1 MEEEREIGHHWG
13 LLELGPTSVISAA
26 TAEDDNLT
34 VSAATADDYHLMII
48 IWNIQYCLQ
57 RELQATLL

>member
-48 IWNIQYCLQ
+48 I
-57 RELQATLL
+57 